1 MFLDGV
7 STILSSPKTPYW
19 YTPMHKDS
27 KLDATYRRLRWQII
41 ITTFLTYTVMYI
53 SRKAFAAAAPLLMQ
67 DLGMTAV
74 QFGMASSIYYIL
86 YGLSKFSSGLLAD
99 RLNPRLFLAPVLIII
114 AIINVGIGMSNSVT
128 TLLTLYCLTAIVQGC
143 GFPPIAKA
151 ISQWYSKSE
160 RGGWYSLWNTS
171 HNVGG
176 ALAPLIA
183 SAVIASTGNWRYA
196 FYVPAIITAVQA
208 IAAAIFMRGKPENYG
223 LPNVGVWKNDI
234 KQLEIN
240 KNSEVGLSIWT
251 MFRRY
256 ILTNPII
263 WLAISGDLCIY
274 IIRTVSTDWVNI
286 YFVKQLGWDLIKS
299 NSLVSWFEAGGI
311 LGGLTSGIISDK
323 FFGADRWKTILIYSF
338 VLIAGMVGV
347 LLTIHVGYALVALCF
362 FIIGA
367 GIYAPQMLFALGIIE
382 ASHADGAGAATGLK
396 GGVTYVGAA
405 LAGAPIAMIKNA
417 YSWNGVFALLGT
429 ISVILVFVICAIIIC
444 DRKKRRA
451 MTAAN

>member
-1 MFLDGV
+1 M
-7 STILSSPKTPYW
+7 SNNT
-19 YTPMHKDS
+19 
-27 KLDATYRRLRWQII
+27 LDATYKRLRWQII

-53 SRKAFAAAAPLLMQ
+53 SRKAFAAAAPLLMT
-67 DLGMTAV
+67 DLGMTTV
-74 QFGMASSIYYIL
+74 QFGLASSIYYIL
-86 YGLSKFSSGLLAD
+86 YGVSKFSSGLLAD
-99 RLNPRLFLAPVLIII
+99 KINPRLFLAPVLVVI
-114 AIINVGIGMSNSVT
+114 AIINVGIGMTNSVNM
-128 TLLTLYCLTAIVQGC
+128 LLALYCLTAVVQGC

-183 SAVIASTGNWRYA
+183 SGVIAYTGNWRYA
-196 FYVPAIITAVQA
+196 FYVPAAITAVQA
-208 IAAAIFMRGKPENYG
+208 VIAAILMRGKPENYG
-223 LPNVGVWKNDI
+223 LPNVGEWRNDT

-240 KNSEVGLSIWT
+240 KRSEAGLSMWV
-251 MFRRY
+251 MFKRY

-263 WLAISGDLCIY
+263 WLAIGGDLCIY
-274 IIRTVSTDWVNI
+274 VIRTVTNDWVSV
-286 YFVKQLGWDLIKS
+286 YFVKELGWDLVKS
-299 NSLVSWFEAGGI
+299 NSLVAWFEAGGI

-347 LLTIHVGYALVALCF
+347 VFTIHIDYMLVALCF

-396 GGVTYVGAA
+396 GGVTYIGAA
-405 LAGAPIAMIKNA
+405 LAGAPIAMIETA
-417 YSWNGVFALLGT
+417 YSWSGVFTLLGAIAVT
-429 ISVILVFVICAIIIC
+429 LVVLTCVIIRV
-444 DRKKRRA
+444 DSKRLP
-451 MTAAN
+451 M

>member
-1 MFLDGV
+1 M
-7 STILSSPKTPYW
+7 SNN
-19 YTPMHKDS
+19 
-27 KLDATYRRLRWQII
+27 KLDATYKRLRWQII

-53 SRKAFAAAAPLLMQ
+53 SRKAFAAAAPLLMT
-67 DLGMTAV
+67 DLGMTTV
-74 QFGMASSIYYIL
+74 QFGLASSIYYIL
-86 YGLSKFSSGLLAD
+86 YGVSKFSSGLLAD
-99 RLNPRLFLAPVLIII
+99 KINPRLFLAPVLVVI
-114 AIINVGIGMSNSVT
+114 AIINVGIGMTNSVNM
-128 TLLTLYCLTAIVQGC
+128 LLALYCLTAVVQGC

-176 ALAPLIA
+176 ALAPLIV
-183 SAVIASTGNWRYA
+183 SAVIAYTGNWRYA
-196 FYVPAIITAVQA
+196 FYVPAAITAVQA
-208 IAAAIFMRGKPENYG
+208 VIAAILMRGKPENYG
-223 LPNVGVWKNDI
+223 LPNVGEWRNDT

-240 KNSEVGLSIWT
+240 KRSEAGLSMWM
-251 MFRRY
+251 MFKRY

-263 WLAISGDLCIY
+263 WLAIGGDLCIY
-274 IIRTVSTDWVNI
+274 VIRTVTNDWVSV
-286 YFVKQLGWDLIKS
+286 YFVKELGWDLVKS
-299 NSLVSWFEAGGI
+299 NSLVAWFEAGGI

-347 LLTIHVGYALVALCF
+347 VFTIHIDYMLVALCF

-396 GGVTYVGAA
+396 GGVTYIGAA
-405 LAGAPIAMIKNA
+405 LAGAPIAMIETA
-417 YSWNGVFALLGT
+417 YSWSGVFTLLAAIAVT
-429 ISVILVFVICAIIIC
+429 LVVLTCVIIRV
-444 DRKKRRA
+444 DSKRLP
-451 MTAAN
+451 M

>member
-1 MFLDGV
+1 M
-7 STILSSPKTPYW
+7 IN
-19 YTPMHKDS
+19 
-27 KLDATYRRLRWQII
+27 KLDKTYKRLRWQII

-53 SRKAFAAAAPLLMQ
+53 SRKAFAAAAPLLMK

-74 QFGMASSIYYIL
+74 QFGFASSIYYIL
-86 YGLSKFSSGLLAD
+86 YGISKFGSGLLAD
-99 RLNPRLFLAPVLIII
+99 RINPRLFLTPILIII
-114 AIINVGIGMSNSVT
+114 AIINVGIGMASSVNM
-128 TLLTLYCLTAIVQGC
+128 LLGLYCLTAVVQGC

-183 SAVIASTGNWRYA
+183 SAVIAYTGNWRYA
-196 FYVPAIITAVQA
+196 FYVPAIITAVMA
-208 IAAAIFMRGKPENYG
+208 IIAAIFMRGKPENYG
-223 LPNVGVWKNDI
+223 LPNVGEWKNDS

-240 KNSEVGLSIWT
+240 KNSEAGLSMWV
-251 MFRRY
+251 MFKRY

-274 IIRTVSTDWVNI
+274 IIRTVSSDWVSI
-286 YFVKQLGWDLIKS
+286 YFVKELGWDLIKS
-299 NSLVSWFEAGGI
+299 NSLVAWFEAGGI

-323 FFGADRWKTILIYSF
+323 LFNADRWKTILIYCF

-347 LLTIHVGYALVALCF
+347 AVTIHISYLLVAVCF
-362 FIIGA
+362 FVIGA

-396 GGVTYVGAA
+396 GGVTYIGAA
-405 LAGAPIAMIKNA
+405 LAGAPIAMIQTA
-417 YSWNGVFALLGT
+417 YSWNGVFMLLGAIAIT
-429 ISVILVFVICAIIIC
+429 LVILTLTIIRF
-444 DRKKRRA
+444 DRKKILS
-451 MTAAN
+451 TAH

>member
-1 MFLDGV
+1 M
-7 STILSSPKTPYW
+7 SNN
-19 YTPMHKDS
+19 
-27 KLDATYRRLRWQII
+27 KLDATYKRLRWQII

-53 SRKAFAAAAPLLMQ
+53 SRKAFAAAAPLLMT
-67 DLGMTAV
+67 DLGMTTV
-74 QFGMASSIYYIL
+74 QFGLASSIYYIL
-86 YGLSKFSSGLLAD
+86 YGVSKFSSGLLAD
-99 RLNPRLFLAPVLIII
+99 KINPRLFLAPVLVVI
-114 AIINVGIGMSNSVT
+114 AIINVGIGMTNSVNM
-128 TLLTLYCLTAIVQGC
+128 LLALYCLTAIVQGC

-183 SAVIASTGNWRYA
+183 SGVIAYTGNWRYA
-196 FYVPAIITAVQA
+196 FYVPAAITAVQA
-208 IAAAIFMRGKPENYG
+208 VIAAILMRGKPENYG
-223 LPNVGVWKNDI
+223 LPNVGEWRNDT

-240 KNSEVGLSIWT
+240 KRSEAGLSMWV
-251 MFRRY
+251 MFKRY

-263 WLAISGDLCIY
+263 WLAIGGDLCIY
-274 IIRTVSTDWVNI
+274 VIRTVTNDWVSV
-286 YFVKQLGWDLIKS
+286 YFVKELGWDLVKS
-299 NSLVSWFEAGGI
+299 NSLVAWFEAGGI

-347 LLTIHVGYALVALCF
+347 VFTIHIDYMLVALCF

-396 GGVTYVGAA
+396 GGVTYIGAA
-405 LAGAPIAMIKNA
+405 LAGAPIAMIETA
-417 YSWNGVFALLGT
+417 YSWSGVFTLLGAIAVT
-429 ISVILVFVICAIIIC
+429 LVVLTCVIIRV
-444 DRKKRRA
+444 DSKRLP
-451 MTAAN
+451 M

>member
-1 MFLDGV
+1 M
-7 STILSSPKTPYW
+7 SNN
-19 YTPMHKDS
+19 
-27 KLDATYRRLRWQII
+27 KLDATYKRLRWQII

-53 SRKAFAAAAPLLMQ
+53 SRKAFAAAAPLLMT
-67 DLGMTAV
+67 DLGMTTV
-74 QFGMASSIYYIL
+74 QFGLASSIYYIL
-86 YGLSKFSSGLLAD
+86 YGVSKFSSGLLAD
-99 RLNPRLFLAPVLIII
+99 KINPRLFLAPVLVVI
-114 AIINVGIGMSNSVT
+114 AIINVGIGMTNSVNM
-128 TLLTLYCLTAIVQGC
+128 LLALYCLTAVVQGC

-183 SAVIASTGNWRYA
+183 SGVIAYTGNWRYA
-196 FYVPAIITAVQA
+196 FYVPAAITAVQA
-208 IAAAIFMRGKPENYG
+208 VIAAILMRGKPENYG
-223 LPNVGVWKNDI
+223 LPNVGEWRNDT

-240 KNSEVGLSIWT
+240 KRSEAGLSMWV
-251 MFRRY
+251 MFKRY

-263 WLAISGDLCIY
+263 WLAIGGDLCIY
-274 IIRTVSTDWVNI
+274 VIRTVTNDWVSV
-286 YFVKQLGWDLIKS
+286 YFVKELGWDLVKS
-299 NSLVSWFEAGGI
+299 NSLVAWFEAGGI

-323 FFGADRWKTILIYSF
+323 FFGADRWKTILIYSV

-347 LLTIHVGYALVALCF
+347 VFTIHIDYMLVALCF

-396 GGVTYVGAA
+396 GGVTYIGAA
-405 LAGAPIAMIKNA
+405 LAGAPIAMIETA
-417 YSWNGVFALLGT
+417 YSWSGVFTLLAAIAVT
-429 ISVILVFVICAIIIC
+429 LVVLTCVIIRV
-444 DRKKRRA
+444 DSKRLP
-451 MTAAN
+451 M

>member
-1 MFLDGV
+1 M
-7 STILSSPKTPYW
+7 SNN
-19 YTPMHKDS
+19 
-27 KLDATYRRLRWQII
+27 KLDATYKRLRWQII

-53 SRKAFAAAAPLLMQ
+53 SRKAFAAAAPLLMT
-67 DLGMTAV
+67 DLGMTTV
-74 QFGMASSIYYIL
+74 QFGLASSIYYIL
-86 YGLSKFSSGLLAD
+86 YGVSKFSSGLLAD
-99 RLNPRLFLAPVLIII
+99 KINPRLFLAPVLVVI
-114 AIINVGIGMSNSVT
+114 AIINVGIGMTNSVNM
-128 TLLTLYCLTAIVQGC
+128 LLALYCLTAVVQGC

-183 SAVIASTGNWRYA
+183 SGVIAYTGNWRYA
-196 FYVPAIITAVQA
+196 FYVPAAITAVQA
-208 IAAAIFMRGKPENYG
+208 VIAATLMRGKPENYG
-223 LPNVGVWKNDI
+223 LPNVGEWRNDT

-240 KNSEVGLSIWT
+240 KRSEAGLSMWV
-251 MFRRY
+251 MFKRY

-263 WLAISGDLCIY
+263 WLAIGGDLCIY
-274 IIRTVSTDWVNI
+274 VIRTVTNDWVSV
-286 YFVKQLGWDLIKS
+286 YFVKELGWDLVKS
-299 NSLVSWFEAGGI
+299 NSLVAWFEAGGI

-347 LLTIHVGYALVALCF
+347 VFTIHIDYMLVALCF

-396 GGVTYVGAA
+396 GGVTYIGAA
-405 LAGAPIAMIKNA
+405 LAGAPIAMIETA
-417 YSWNGVFALLGT
+417 YSWSGVFTLLGAIAVT
-429 ISVILVFVICAIIIC
+429 LVVLTCVIIRV
-444 DRKKRRA
+444 DSKRLP
-451 MTAAN
+451 M

>member
-1 MFLDGV
+1 M
-7 STILSSPKTPYW
+7 LSIWNPF
-19 YTPMHKDS
+19 MIN
-27 KLDATYRRLRWQII
+27 KLDKTYKRLRWQII

-53 SRKAFAAAAPLLMQ
+53 SRKAFAAAAPLLMK

-74 QFGMASSIYYIL
+74 QFGFASSIYYIL
-86 YGLSKFSSGLLAD
+86 YGISKFGSGLLAD
-99 RLNPRLFLAPVLIII
+99 RINPRLFLTPILIII
-114 AIINVGIGMSNSVT
+114 AIINVGIGMASSVNM
-128 TLLTLYCLTAIVQGC
+128 LLGLYCLTAVVQGC

-183 SAVIASTGNWRYA
+183 SAVIAYTGNWRYA
-196 FYVPAIITAVQA
+196 FYVPAIITAVMA
-208 IAAAIFMRGKPENYG
+208 IIAAIFMRGKPENYG
-223 LPNVGVWKNDI
+223 LPNVGEWKNDS

-240 KNSEVGLSIWT
+240 KNSEAGLSMWV
-251 MFRRY
+251 MFKRY

-274 IIRTVSTDWVNI
+274 IIRTVSSDWVSI
-286 YFVKQLGWDLIKS
+286 YFVKELGWDLIKS
-299 NSLVSWFEAGGI
+299 NSLVAWFEAGGI

-323 FFGADRWKTILIYSF
+323 LFNADRWKTILIYCF

-347 LLTIHVGYALVALCF
+347 AVTIHISYLLVAVCF
-362 FIIGA
+362 FVIGA

-396 GGVTYVGAA
+396 GGVTYIGAA
-405 LAGAPIAMIKNA
+405 LAGAPIAMIQTA
-417 YSWNGVFALLGT
+417 YSWNGVFMLLGAIAIT
-429 ISVILVFVICAIIIC
+429 LVILTLTIIRF
-444 DRKKRRA
+444 DRKKILS
-451 MTAAN
+451 TAH

>member
-1 MFLDGV
+1 M
-7 STILSSPKTPYW
+7 
-19 YTPMHKDS
+19 
-27 KLDATYRRLRWQII
+27 
-41 ITTFLTYTVMYI
+41 TT
-53 SRKAFAAAAPLLMQ
+53 
-67 DLGMTAV
+67 V
-74 QFGMASSIYYIL
+74 QFGLASSIYYIL
-86 YGLSKFSSGLLAD
+86 YGVSKFSSGLLAD
-99 RLNPRLFLAPVLIII
+99 KINPRLFLAPVLVVI
-114 AIINVGIGMSNSVT
+114 AIINVGIGMTNSVNM
-128 TLLTLYCLTAIVQGC
+128 LLALYCLTAVVQGC

-183 SAVIASTGNWRYA
+183 SGVIAYTGNWRYA
-196 FYVPAIITAVQA
+196 FYVPAAITAVQA
-208 IAAAIFMRGKPENYG
+208 VIAAILMRGKPENYG
-223 LPNVGVWKNDI
+223 LPNVGEWRNDT

-240 KNSEVGLSIWT
+240 KRSEAGLSMWV
-251 MFRRY
+251 MFKRY

-263 WLAISGDLCIY
+263 WLAIGGDLCIY
-274 IIRTVSTDWVNI
+274 VIRTVTNDWVSV
-286 YFVKQLGWDLIKS
+286 YFVKELGWDLVKS
-299 NSLVSWFEAGGI
+299 NSLVAWFEAGGI

-347 LLTIHVGYALVALCF
+347 VFTIHIDYMLVALCF

-396 GGVTYVGAA
+396 GGVTYIGAA
-405 LAGAPIAMIKNA
+405 LAGAPIAMIETA
-417 YSWNGVFALLGT
+417 YSWSGVFTLLGAIAVT
-429 ISVILVFVICAIIIC
+429 LVVLTCVIIRV
-444 DRKKRRA
+444 DSKRLP
-451 MTAAN
+451 M